1 MIENLILEKDTLA
14 ERAELA
20 ELELEEAK
28 NKIKQLEEE
37 KELQQLEAEEAL
49 LAQGIVNIVSGIN
62 KNQAEV
68 MLEN

>member
-1 MIENLILEKDTLA
+1 MIENLILEKDTLT

-49 LAQGIVNIVSGIN
+49 LNQGIISI
-62 KNQAEV
+62 
-68 MLEN
+68 